1 MIISL
6 NMADLYGTN
15 ARSSPSEEISSFLQN
30 LLHNSFT
37 SPASSSCPSSKDKH
51 KQSVMVG
58 SSIAFNFSDPDR
70 GFMADARECTRN
82 TFSEF
87 CAVDLDGITS
97 SSKRKFPVESA
108 VDDFGSDCKVISLI
122 SARSFPIS
130 LRSL

>member
-1 MIISL
+1 
-6 NMADLYGTN
+6 MADLYGTN

-51 KQSVMVG
+51 KQSVMVD
-58 SSIAFNFSDPDR
+58 SSIVFNFSDPGR

-97 SSKRKFPVESA
+97 SSKRKFPVESD